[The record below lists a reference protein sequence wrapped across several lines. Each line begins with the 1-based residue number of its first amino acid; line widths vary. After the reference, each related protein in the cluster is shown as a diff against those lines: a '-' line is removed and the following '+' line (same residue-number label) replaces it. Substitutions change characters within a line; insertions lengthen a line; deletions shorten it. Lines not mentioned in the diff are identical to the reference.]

1 MTSLASKDLNGGC
14 LHALGK
20 HMDIAEHSNARVS
33 LATPAGHLNHKAG
46 ARVLLE
52 VASVDGE
59 RRQSEDRVTCMWRS
73 RIGCK
78 REAVLAAKDGSEPP
92 RSRA

>member
-1 MTSLASKDLNGGC
+1 
-14 LHALGK
+14 
-20 HMDIAEHSNARVS
+20 
-33 LATPAGHLNHKAG
+33 
-46 ARVLLE
+46 LLE

-78 REAVLAAKDGSEPP
+78 REAVLAVKDGSEPP